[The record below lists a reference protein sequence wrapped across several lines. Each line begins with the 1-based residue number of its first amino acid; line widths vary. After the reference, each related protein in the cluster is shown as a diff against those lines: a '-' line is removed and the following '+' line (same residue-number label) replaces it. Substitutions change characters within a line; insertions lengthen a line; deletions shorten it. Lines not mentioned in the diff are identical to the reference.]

1 MPVSDPVTEE
11 DWLSCIPLPEY
22 LAKIPAGHILT
33 VAGDEFW
40 IDGNGDQIT
49 TDQFKTLHGVDPAV
63 VWSAKKAY
71 LAANGPGVHV
81 IK

>member
-22 LAKIPAGHILT
+22 LAKIPADHILT
-33 VAGDEFW
+33 VAGGELW
-40 IDGNGDQIT
+40 VDGNGNHMT
-49 TDQFKTLHGVDPAV
+49 SDQFKTLYGVDPAV
-63 VWSAKKAY
+63 VWKAKEAY
-71 LAANGPGVHV
+71 LAAIGLCVHI